1 MVLYSLSSPES
12 TVQQRVNLNPAQPRK
27 FTQILAVLAMS
38 FGCYIHGT
46 TVAFPAVFV
55 PSIVKAN
62 ASRNANATYPP
73 GESPLL
79 PQALPFVITES
90 SIALIGN
97 FRGLVGKMVLM
108 INNYKERRM
117 NYWTQTRFF
126 FTIFVTVNLAE
137 ISLYSSSM

>member
-1 MVLYSLSSPES
+1 
-12 TVQQRVNLNPAQPRK
+12 
-27 FTQILAVLAMS
+27 MS

-97 FRGLVGKMVLM
+97 FRGFVGKVLLM
-108 INNYKERRM
+108 
-117 NYWTQTRFF
+117 TR
-126 FTIFVTVNLAE
+126 NLQGKKNE
-137 ISLYSSSM
+137 L